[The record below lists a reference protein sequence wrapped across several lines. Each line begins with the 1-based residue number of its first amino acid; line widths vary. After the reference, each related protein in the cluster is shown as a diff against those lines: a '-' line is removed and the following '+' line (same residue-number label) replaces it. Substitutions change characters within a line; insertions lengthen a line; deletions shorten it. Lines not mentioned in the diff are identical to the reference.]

1 MKLKPVKLAPA
12 LIAVCVI
19 TLVCVLRLL
28 QPGLLERPE
37 LMTYDWRVRQALK
50 FAPPAA
56 TNLGFVYISDD
67 TIDKISRGLLDGK
80 PFGPFGLYWPRHIYG
95 RLIRELSTQNAK
107 VVGVDVIFGERRP
120 DHPTVS
126 LSVGKL
132 PEATTFISALYP
144 GETPTIVSD
153 DQGEKWMTVESDDY
167 FAWQLHRANIA
178 VLASDKGVRPNRLF
192 ATNALAVADISA
204 VRDADG
210 VLRRV
215 KAFQTYTNWHYTFQ
229 KIEDD
234 PGFGVNL
241 RRARVEG
248 TNIVLPRVEGLE
260 PIVIPVDADNN
271 FDLRDLVGDKLP
283 PGSSPRAKAFTQERI
298 WHMGIVLAA
307 QELKLD
313 LTNADVN
320 LAEGRI
326 TLHGAGGVERTF
338 SVDKDGY
345 FFINWEVPYTD
356 PRVTKE
362 PMENLL
368 IKDMERSAGVTNG
381 LPDRWKNKLA
391 IVGSVAIGN
400 DLTDLGATPLEK
412 DTFLVSAHWNV
423 ANSILSGR
431 FIRPSSLAMDLLLI
445 IVMGIVAALLTWQ
458 LRALVSFSAV
468 AALFIAYSILSV
480 VLFVQHRLLAAAGLS
495 AGRLAADDACLPGH
509 LARRVRTG
517 RAAPRQ
523 IHLLHRCLSQNHERI
538 AQGREA
544 FSGRGAPGSHRA
556 LCRRARVHR
565 IYRHDSGAGDA
576 SIVAANK
583 LSAEEAETCYDE
595 NARETL
601 ATVNLYLGI
610 VADTIVKHDATLDK
624 FIGDCVMAFWGAP
637 TPDLGPCRG
646 LRSGRDRCTTGD
658 LRVEQATRRREQN
671 ARIGKSGARLCRPRP
686 KPPLP
691 LLLLGTGIN
700 TGSAT
705 VGLMGSETKAG
716 VRQGNY
722 TVFGREV
729 NLASRL
735 EGLSGRGRIFISE
748 ATYKILLR
756 DDPALAATCVA
767 QSPQE
772 AQRLQHGGER
782 LRSAVAPARSAPPD
796 EPAAP
801 AKPVAE
807 NPAPH

>member
-1 MKLKPVKLAPA
+1 VKLKPVKLAPA

-28 QPGLLERPE
+28 QPDLLERPE

-67 TIDKISRGLLDGK
+67 TIDKISRGSLNGK

-120 DHPTVS
+120 DQPTVS

-153 DQGEKWMTVESDDY
+153 DQGEKWMTVQSDDY

-192 ATNALAVADISA
+192 ATNALGVADISA

-215 KAFQTYTNWHYTFQ
+215 KAFQTYTNWHYAFQ

-234 PGFGVNL
+234 PDFGVNL
-241 RRARVEG
+241 RRARIEG
-248 TNIVLPRVEGLE
+248 TNIVLPRVQGLE

-271 FDLRDLVGDKLP
+271 FDLRDLIGDKLP
-283 PGSSPRAKAFTQERI
+283 PGISPRAKAFTQERI

-313 LTNADVN
+313 LTNAEVN
-320 LAEGRI
+320 LAAGRI
-326 TLHGAGGVERTF
+326 RLHGAGGVERTF
-338 SVDKDGY
+338 AVDKDGF

-356 PRVTKE
+356 PFVTKE

-368 IKDMERSAGVTNG
+368 IKDMERSAGVTNS

-423 ANSILSGR
+423 ANSILNGR
-431 FIRPSSLAMDLLLI
+431 FVQRSSLAADLLLI
-445 IVMGIVAALLTWQ
+445 ILMGIAAALLTWE
-458 LRALVSFSAV
+458 LRALVSSCAL
-468 AALFIAYSILSV
+468 AALFGGYSILSV
-480 VLFVQHRLLAAAGLS
+480 VLYVQHRYWLPLVYPLGGGLLVMHVCLVTWRVVFEQAEQRRVKSIFSTVVSPKIMTELLKAERLS
-495 AGRLAADDACLPGH
+495 LGG
-509 LARRVRTG
+509 ARREVTVLFADVRGFTEFTDTTQEQ
-517 RAAPRQ
+517 ATQ
-523 IHLLHRCLSQNHERI
+523 
-538 AQGREA
+538 
-544 FSGRGAPGSHRA
+544 F
-556 LCRRARVHR
+556 
-565 IYRHDSGAGDA
+565 
-576 SIVAANK
+576 VAANK
-583 LSAEEAETCYDE
+583 LSDDEAETYYDE
-595 NARETL
+595 SARETL

-610 VADTIVKHDATLDK
+610 IADTIVKHDATLDK

-637 TPDLGPCRG
+637 VPTSDHAVASVRAAIDAQRAIFELNKQRAEENK
-646 LRSGRDRCTTGD
+646 LRETENR
-658 LRVEQATRRREQN
+658 
-671 ARIGKSGARLCRPRP
+671 ARLSVGLEP

-748 ATYKILLR
+748 ATHKILLR
-756 DDPALAATCVA
+756 DDPALAATCIA
-767 QSPQE
+767 QSPQKAKGFSMAINVYE
-772 AQRLQHGGER
+772 VPWRPPG
-782 LRSAVAPARSAPPD
+782 SAPPD

-801 AKPVAE
+801 AKPAAE